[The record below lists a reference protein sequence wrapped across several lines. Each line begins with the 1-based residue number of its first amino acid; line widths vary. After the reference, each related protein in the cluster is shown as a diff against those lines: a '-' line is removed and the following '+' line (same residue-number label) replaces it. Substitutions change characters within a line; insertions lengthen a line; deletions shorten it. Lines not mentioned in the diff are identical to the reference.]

1 MTISIQAAFAETIDI
16 DLVGVRYKI
25 TPPKAGLAIQIAR
38 LSVDTSGQNT
48 VKVLDLLD
56 KWIDR
61 AFGEEQAAAVR
72 ARMYEDDE
80 DQLDLPHLIELVK
93 AVMETQSGNP
103 TS

>member
-1 MTISIQAAFAETIDI
+1 MSISIQAAFAETIDI
-16 DLVGVRYKI
+16 NLVGVAYTI

-38 LSVDTSGQNT
+38 LSVDNADGTST

-61 AFGEEQAAAVR
+61 AFGDQADAVR
-72 ARMYEDDE
+72 ARMYEDED

-93 AVMETQSGNP
+93 AVMEQQTGNP